1 MRRVVAVAALAFA
14 GCNLFGETPTPSAPC
29 NGDSSC
35 PSGQSCFV
43 DGCGRLGDDLIA
55 EVTTSAPTG
64 VTAVDIPLGRPH
76 SGLNLVLPAQQLLQV
91 TSRRGANGY
100 PAQRQLFASGT
111 SSLLPGV
118 GRYAQATDGTVSGVS
133 PLAVS
138 TGIYTLQVSPLDVTV
153 PPAILRSVA
162 VDAGLNT
169 ATVTLLPAS
178 DVTTVAG
185 LVLAAPGAPEAIP
198 PGVQL
203 VAADGTSLSALIT
216 ANGSGA
222 FQLSFGTALPAG
234 AVLQVTPGT
243 GNLLGGTAT
252 FPVDDA
258 GRFTQPFVVGDG
270 VPAVTVQGTLL
281 GPDGNPVAGASIFL
295 QGLVVG
301 GAVATVGP
309 ARTSDAGTFSLQ
321 TLPQADAGT
330 LVLSAIP
337 PPGSA
342 AGFLTTPA
350 DVPPQGLVG
359 SWMCPARP
367 LVQGSVA
374 YPDGGPAVGVG
385 VRADPVGPAG
395 PGIPQPPAGAG
406 GVTDQT
412 GQFAVRLDPALYRLE
427 VQAQGGYPALPGFFR
442 IQGGGM
448 LPDAT
453 LVVGRTLT
461 ANLRRDGGT
470 VVDQALVRIYRPVIL
485 DDGTTRAL
493 LLGEAVS
500 NSSGEVGILLP
511 TR

>member
-1 MRRVVAVAALAFA
+1 MRRAGLAAALLFA
-14 GCNLFGETPTPSAPC
+14 GCNLFGESATPAAPC
-29 NGDSSC
+29 NGDASC

-64 VTAVDIPLGRPH
+64 VTSVDIPLGHPRA
-76 SGLNLVLPAQQLLQV
+76 GLQLVLPDAQLLRI
-91 TSRRGANGY
+91 TARRGGNGY

-111 SSLLPGV
+111 SALLPGV

-138 TGIYTLQVSPLDVTV
+138 TGVYTLQVSPLDSTV
-153 PPAILRSVA
+153 PPAVLRNVA
-162 VDAGLNT
+162 VDAGLND
-169 ATVTLLPAS
+169 ATVTLLQAS
-178 DVTTVAG
+178 EVTTVAG
-185 LVLAAPGAPEAIP
+185 TVLAAPGVPEAVP

-203 VAADGTSLSALIT
+203 VTSDGTPLSAMVT
-216 ANGSGA
+216 AAGSGA

-234 AVLQVTPGT
+234 ALLQVTPGT
-243 GNLLGGTAT
+243 ANFLGGTAT

-258 GRFTQPFVVGDG
+258 GRFAQPFVVGDG

-295 QGLVVG
+295 QGLVAG
-301 GAVATVGP
+301 GALATVGP
-309 ARTSDAGTFSLQ
+309 ARTADGGTFSLQ
-321 TLPQADAGT
+321 SLPQAGSGT

-342 AGFLTTPA
+342 AGLFTTGV
-350 DVPPQGLVG
+350 DVPPGGVRG

-367 LVQGSVA
+367 LVQGSVE
-374 YPDGGPAVGVG
+374 YPDGGPAVGIG

-395 PGIPQPPAGAG
+395 PGIPQPPAGAD
-406 GVTDQT
+406 GVTDET

-427 VQAQGGYPALPGFFR
+427 VEVQGSYPAVRSFVR
-442 IQGGGM
+442 IQGGGT
-448 LPDAT
+448 LPGTT
-453 LVVGRTLT
+453 LVTGRTLT
-461 ANLRRDGGT
+461 ATLRRDAGT
-470 VVDQALVRIYRPVIL
+470 VVGQALVRIYRLVIL
-485 DDGTTRAL
+485 DDGSTRAL

-500 NSSGEVGILLP
+500 DSSGQVGILLP